1 MPVRSGLLGI
11 ALSSQVSGLRS
22 ISSGMKSGIAFLAL
36 FTSYS
41 GANWLK
47 PCCIISRYES
57 GQVLEE
63 MLPKDGPY
71 FTSKD
76 EAEKA
81 GLDKGVTLLN
91 ERYPLELYSI
101 AQGVLFFCASRV
113 KNFVITCF

>member
-1 MPVRSGLLGI
+1 MPIDFEHGPFVIKGYAQAMADDSW
-11 ALSSQVSGLRS
+11 
-22 ISSGMKSGIAFLAL
+22 
-36 FTSYS
+36 
-41 GANWLK
+41 GA
-47 PCCIISRYES
+47 CCIISRYES

-91 ERYPLELYSI
+91 ERYPLEL
-101 AQGVLFFCASRV
+101 
-113 KNFVITCF
+113 